1 MPKFE
6 SKICSFITAIAVLFF
21 VLPTSIVNAQTNTLS
36 DAILKTNR
44 ANSIQSNGKL
54 NLTLKAE
61 GLSEQDQQ
69 DFGWVSEILN
79 NLQVAYNTKVSGNSN
94 GTISRQ
100 YAKISANVGGSPYS
114 GELWSDINLTGK
126 TPIVKEIVKSS
137 QLFEMMLGS
146 EYMNKYMLI
155 DFEQMQKTPEIQTE
169 LGKMDFGKMISEN
182 KELQNTI
189 LTIFEK
195 YSSQLD
201 LNYSLIS
208 NNENEYK
215 IKINDSQFKDIMKK
229 VVNLTAK
236 NKEIQNLISNLIITE
251 IKNSGASVQ
260 KINATKVDMNQMF
273 TTLESKEFL
282 DEFNK
287 IMYKLKDV
295 NILGNKGI
303 DITYKIDKNGYVTST
318 KGVIEIVAN
327 MNKLG
332 GIFSESVTE
341 GIPTGIY
348 TAGINF
354 EVNNSNING
363 KVNIVMPKLTS
374 SNSFNIENLLKGISP
389 QPIKVITSAIKTGSV
404 LKISKKVVQP
414 VVVKH
419 TVRGGQLPKTSSN
432 LYDLLLIGA
441 VLTLIGALGLGLK
454 NRKKY
459 E

>member
-21 VLPTSIVNAQTNTLS
+21 VLPTSIANAQTNTLS

-44 ANSIQSNGKL
+44 ATSMQSNGKL

-94 GTISRQ
+94 GTISRH

-126 TPIVKEIVKSS
+126 TPIVKGIVKSP

-146 EYMNKYMLI
+146 EYMNKYMLL
-155 DFEQMQKTPEIQTE
+155 DFEQIKKTPEIQTE

-208 NNENEYK
+208 NKENEYK
-215 IKINDSQFKDIMKK
+215 IKIDDSEFKDIIKK
-229 VVNLTAK
+229 AVNLTAK

-251 IKNSGASVQ
+251 MKNSGANAQEIS
-260 KINATKVDMNQMF
+260 ATKVDMNQMF

-282 DEFNK
+282 NEFNK
-287 IMYKLKDV
+287 MMDKLKDV

-303 DITYKIDKNGYVTST
+303 DITYKIDKNGYITST

-332 GIFSESVTE
+332 KIFGESVTE

-374 SNSFNIENLLKGISP
+374 SNSFNIANLLNGTNP
-389 QPIKVITSAIKTGSV
+389 QPIKVITSAIKNGSV
-404 LKISKKVVQP
+404 LKTSEKVVKP

-419 TVRGGQLPKTSSN
+419 TLRGGQLPKTSSN
-432 LYDLLLIGA
+432 LYDLLLIGV
-441 VLTLIGALGLGLK
+441 VLTLIGALGLK